1 MKSKRIDL
9 HIGDVEDMGDRF
21 IAAWKAAE
29 AGHAVTRDHVT
40 FLSLESFVSILSP
53 KRLALLKALRASG
66 ASSVRALAAHL
77 ARDYKS
83 VHQDVALLADAGLIT
98 RQARDRV
105 AVTWDR
111 VRAEMDL
118 RAA

>member
-1 MKSKRIDL
+1 M
-9 HIGDVEDMGDRF
+9 
-21 IAAWKAAE
+21 
-29 AGHAVTRDHVT
+29 
-40 FLSLESFVSILSP
+40 
-53 KRLALLKALRASG
+53 
-66 ASSVRALAAHL
+66 RALAARL

-83 VHQDVALLADAGLIT
+83 VHQDVALLADAGLII